1 MRTAPRVDD
10 NHGQIVEALLAYRGV
25 SVHSLA
31 GVANGC
37 PDLLVG
43 VCSTTHLVEIK
54 DGSKSPS
61 RRSFTPDQVQWIEK
75 WTGAPVVVLL
85 TAEKARA
92 WLIRELER
100 SR

>member
-10 NHGQIVEALLAYRGV
+10 NHGQIVDALLAFPGV
-25 SVHSLA
+25 SVQSLA

-43 VCSTTHLVEIK
+43 VGSSTHVIEIK

-61 RRSFTPDQVQWIEK
+61 RRSFTPDQVEWIEH
-75 WTGAPVVVLL
+75 WNGSPCGHSVD
-85 TAEKARA
+85 R
-92 WLIRELER
+92 
-100 SR
+100 